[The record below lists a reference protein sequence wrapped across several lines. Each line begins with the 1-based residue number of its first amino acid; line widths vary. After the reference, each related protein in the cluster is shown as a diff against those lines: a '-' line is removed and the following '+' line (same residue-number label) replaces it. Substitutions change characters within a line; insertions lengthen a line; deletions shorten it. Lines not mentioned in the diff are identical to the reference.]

1 MATRSLVQD
10 LQNNLVDENK
20 TDSDKD
26 YSFLDAI
33 NTDESSAEDLD
44 KRFFTGASD
53 RPEELRTN
61 ITKATGY
68 RAFKTYYDEYVE
80 NNKAVNSSFIPM
92 NKDVFDQSIKDGLVD
107 GVDEGAVSG
116 GESRFV
122 PFAENMTYEDKI
134 KAMTKNQARQLEY
147 IESET
152 DTDININVV
161 NLPINNLLN
170 KFSQPVVDKK
180 DPLRLPQGKEFY
192 TDLEG
197 NRVNMP
203 EAPMFG
209 KPGEKGKIVVD
220 YENPAL
226 LFKNFLDKKTNI
238 PEYGKAMLIKAQA
251 TGGFMN
257 TDESLE
263 SFRTVNYAKDVP
275 RLAGNLSLFILE
287 GAANTMFQLGTIGL
301 STDETPDILKTF
313 QLDPSHL
320 DYGSEIFSKRT
331 GIDVETA
338 ERILDWSPDWIA
350 PIKREFVA
358 GLPIA
363 GALSLS
369 KFGSVMLRNSGF
381 KTFVKNKYGGK
392 TFEESFK
399 KGMKD
404 GDSYDSM
411 LTGYAETGF
420 NSPLLN
426 SWKKSSTIDAINS
439 VSTMKNYSRK
449 IDTTDIDNI
458 ITAKKV
464 RVKEMYDRRL
474 NNNAYNEQYKK
485 EAKELAGFEAR
496 KRDMWLMSRVPKKFL
511 NVIKTEAFPAVGVG
525 LSKHT
530 HQEYFPEQSETMFE
544 FGGIALGL
552 YGEKVVFGR
561 SGSMRSVLT
570 GIYKKVAGTSDGIS
584 SSNKQIAEEFVGNL
598 YAKNERLAAEFE
610 QGVTQTLA
618 IENRLLSLRDAKGLP
633 IINSPDLISKTIENI
648 NVLNILKQT
657 TGNANNSIR
666 SGDVTNFSDKFTEL
680 QTKLIDQ
687 KQLNDELA
695 TAISKL
701 SALETSPNITE
712 ADLSFIKGLK
722 LYTKDSQTSLKT
734 EIDEFYTSIDD
745 SEALLL
751 LKANGAN
758 IGENVLQN
766 TGELRKSLH
775 LTRKQMDL
783 ALGKSA
789 KQISDEAN
797 IRLATFDSAINEL
810 TNAATNVKRKTTA
823 EISKITGVT
832 YESIKHKS
840 YEKASH
846 GFTVLREQN
855 KDTFMDAS
863 GVLDTLLDKVN
874 DSLLLGTDAAK
885 RLGGTKLS
893 AVQNSQMG
901 RVLNDAADMFFNK
914 RPELT
919 EAINAIKT
927 EYPNATSLEIWGAL
941 KDESLAAGKDI
952 MKLPLN
958 FIDFELVASGLSS
971 VIYKKSGTRASL
983 PVRELRKSMYD
994 AAENSETGFRVGFF
1008 DESGGVLVAKK
1019 TMDDYKLVK
1028 GAYEDHAM
1036 RYDNGTVGGSWD
1048 SHILGKSKGQTQYA
1062 TGADPA
1068 NWVASE
1074 MDKYLKAGDDVGL
1087 STNFISDMASV
1098 FGGSRVKGGDKVAY
1112 EFFEEASGTKNFKNL
1127 MKNNMKLM
1135 VMRSTVGGKEVMKL
1149 RDSPVFR
1156 EKFLTSTD
1164 IMDGR
1169 MLVGKN
1175 DEQTLME
1182 VIRAMRSATVKT
1194 QDGKTVK
1201 MFSEADFDEV
1211 FDTVGVE
1218 ELTRVSQNAKIV
1230 VKNALEGVRNK
1241 VDIIRSPKSKEAK
1254 LLLQEMDMAVKYSD
1268 INKPDGIAKA
1278 LSGGRFGLD
1287 ELDSVRNSHIR
1298 ELGSRGIVKG
1308 SPEFI
1313 KEVNMYDKMV
1323 AKQTMEFI
1331 KTGSV
1336 QPVMGASGTAAR
1348 AIPTKVNPEA
1358 MWRRLGGSNDLDN
1371 ISQEAQ
1377 AIRAILKRASG
1388 SDELYENM
1396 KAISAL
1402 VAGRSPGSSSGVK
1415 LTGIPRGLSVESYI
1429 SRVYSMAREVVSF
1442 KYVATEAVLQTMRM
1456 RKFNAYEAMI
1466 DNPEIAEHV
1475 IKIMK
1480 SGQPLTEKL
1489 ATNFLQLMTNAVAKQ
1504 IVKYEGSENSALN
1517 LNKGVD
1523 KSEDGLFS
1531 GYEKMVKEG
1540 EEKGYIV
1547 GAIDRETMKV
1557 QRDGELTT
1565 PNLKALQP
1573 GPVGP
1578 KFDIRKKPEY
1588 LGGDV
1593 DFNPEPLTATEKL
1606 FGRVVR

>member
-10 LQNNLVDENK
+10 LQSNLVDQNK

-26 YSFLDAI
+26 YSFLDTV

-53 RPEELRTN
+53 RPEELRAN
-61 ITKATGY
+61 ITNSTGY

-80 NNKAVNSSFIPM
+80 NNKAVNSSFIPVS
-92 NKDVFDQSIKDGLVD
+92 KDKYNELIKAGSVKYL
-107 GVDEGAVSG
+107 DEGVASG
-116 GESRFV
+116 DESRFV
-122 PFAENMTYEDKI
+122 PFAEGMTYEDKI

-152 DTDININVV
+152 DTDINVNVI
-161 NLPINNLLN
+161 NLPINNLLS

-197 NRVNMP
+197 KRVDMP

-209 KPGEKGKIVVD
+209 KPGEEGKIVVD

-263 SFRTVNYAKDVP
+263 SFRTVNYAKDIP

-287 GAANTMFQLGTIGL
+287 GAANTIFQLGNVGL
-301 STDETPDILKTF
+301 PTDKTPDWLKTF
-313 QLDPSHL
+313 KIPPSHL
-320 DYGSEIFSKRT
+320 DYGPEIFSKRT

-358 GLPIA
+358 GLPVA
-363 GALSLS
+363 GALSLG
-369 KFGSVMLRNSGF
+369 KLGSVFLRNSGF

-392 TFEESFK
+392 TFEESFEK
-399 KGMKD
+399 AIKT

-458 ITAKKV
+458 IKAQKT

-474 NNNAYNEQYKK
+474 NNNAFNEQFKK
-485 EAKELAGFEAR
+485 ESDVLAGYEAR
-496 KRDMWLMSRVPKKFL
+496 KRDMWIMSRVPKKFL
-511 NVIKTEAFPAVGVG
+511 NAIKTEAFPAIGVG

-530 HQEYFPEQSETMFE
+530 HQEYFSEQSETMFE

-552 YGEKVVFGR
+552 YGEKVILGR
-561 SGSMRSVLT
+561 SGSMRSILT
-570 GIYKKVAGTSDGIS
+570 GIYKYAAGTSDGVS
-584 SSNKQIAEEFVGNL
+584 SASKKIAEDFVGNL

-618 IENRLLSLRDAKGLP
+618 IENRLLSLRDAQNNP

-657 TGNANNSIR
+657 TGNANNSIK

-695 TAISKL
+695 TSINKL
-701 SALETSPNITE
+701 SVLETSPNITE

-722 LYTKDSQTSLKT
+722 LYTRDSQTSLKT
-734 EIDEFYTSIDD
+734 EIDEFYSSIDD

-758 IGENVLQN
+758 IGANVLQN
-766 TGELRKSLH
+766 NGELRRVLH

-789 KQISDEAN
+789 KQIADEAN
-797 IRLATFDSAINEL
+797 IRLATFDKAINEL
-810 TNAATNVKRKTTA
+810 TSAATNAKRKTSEEMST
-823 EISKITGVT
+823 ITGMAYAHT
-832 YESIKHKS
+832 KQKS

-855 KDTFMDAS
+855 KDTYMDAS

-901 RVLNDAADMFFNK
+901 SVLNDAADLFFNK

-927 EYPNATSLEIWGAL
+927 QYPNATSLEIWGAL
-941 KDESLAAGKDI
+941 KDESLAAGKNI
-952 MKLPLN
+952 MQLPLN

-971 VIYKKSGTRASL
+971 VIYKKSGTRGSL
-983 PVRELRKSMYD
+983 PIRELRKSMYD

-1019 TMDDYKLVK
+1019 TMDDYRLVK

-1048 SHILGKSKGQTQYA
+1048 GHVLGKSKGQTQYA

-1074 MDKYLKAGDDVGL
+1074 MDKYLKAGDDIGL

-1098 FGGSRVKGGDKVAY
+1098 FGGSRVKGGEKVSY
-1112 EFFEEASGTKNFKNL
+1112 EFFEEASGTKNFKFL
-1127 MKNNMKLM
+1127 MKNNMKLL
-1135 VMRSTVGGKEVMKL
+1135 VMRSTVGGKGVLDL

-1164 IMDGR
+1164 VMDGR

-1175 DEQTLME
+1175 DEQTVME
-1182 VIRAMRSATVKT
+1182 VVRAMRSATVKT

-1218 ELTRVSQNAKIV
+1218 ELARVSQNAKIA
-1230 VKNALEGVRNK
+1230 VKNALESVRDK
-1241 VDIIRSPKSKEAK
+1241 VDVYRSPESKEAK

-1268 INKPDGIAKA
+1268 VNSPEGIAKA
-1278 LSGGRFGLD
+1278 LSKGEFGLE

-1298 ELGSRGIVKG
+1298 ELSSRGIVKG

-1313 KEVNMYDKMV
+1313 KEVNRYDKMI
-1323 AKQTMEFI
+1323 ARQTMEFI
-1331 KTGSV
+1331 RVKSV

-1348 AIPTKVNPEA
+1348 AIPTKINPEA
-1358 MWRRLGGSNDLDN
+1358 MWKSLGGANDLDN
-1371 ISQEAQ
+1371 ITFEAKH
-1377 AIRAILKRASG
+1377 IKEILNRASG

-1466 DNPEIAEHV
+1466 NNPEIAEHV

-1504 IVKYEGSENSALN
+1504 TVKYEGSENSALN
-1517 LNKGVD
+1517 PNRGVD
-1523 KSEDGLFS
+1523 KSGDGLFS

-1547 GAIDRETMKV
+1547 GAIDREAMKV
-1557 QRDGELTT
+1557 RRDDELLLPSSTFF
-1565 PNLKALQP
+1565 KP

-1588 LGGDV
+1588 MGGDV

-1606 FGRVVR
+1606 LGRVVR